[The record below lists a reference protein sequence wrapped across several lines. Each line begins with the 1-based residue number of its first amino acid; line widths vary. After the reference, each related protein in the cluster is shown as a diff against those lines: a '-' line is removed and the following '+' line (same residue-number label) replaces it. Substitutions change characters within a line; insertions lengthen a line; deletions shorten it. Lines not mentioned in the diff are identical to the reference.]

1 MLRIITINEESGF
14 NMEITNKSIKTGEE
28 QESQTI
34 EWKWTWQEDYLKWLC
49 GYANTD
55 GGVLNIGVNDDGY
68 VVGIEESKKMLEALP
83 NKINDKLGILASVQI
98 HSVYG
103 AENIRYGANV
113 PEGVADKLINQYA
126 TGAVNTDTLPVDD
139 KKYRALVKISEE
151 NRIWENA
158 AGYREYISIEIIKY
172 PFAISCEGKYYKRSG
187 STLHE
192 LNGFELQN
200 FLLERAGKTWD
211 AVPIPGITVE
221 DLSKTAIDEFRK
233 KAVKSGRMSEVE
245 VDIDDET
252 LLRNLKLF
260 DGKYLTRAAALLFH
274 PEPELFATGAYIK
287 IGYFAKVGAFGDN
300 SEIIEDLQYQDVI
313 EGPLI
318 LQVDKSIDILFSKYF
333 RGLVDYEGVQRIE
346 THMLTRAIVR
356 ELLLNA
362 INHKDYATDVSFR
375 SGDVESWGRGFL
387 KIKAECKKTN
397 AELPII
403 DASGGGVSVT
413 AYGCEKYLNLLRYGQ
428 VGADGVWRDKN
439 VDAPKGDTLEHSA
452 VKVDISIELLAKLR
466 EYLREPRSRAE
477 LQKFCEIKSRDHFR
491 NKILIPLIDSKKIKL
506 TIPDKPTSS
515 KQKYVWNDN

>member
-1 MLRIITINEESGF
+1 M
-14 NMEITNKSIKTGEE
+14 
-28 QESQTI
+28 
-34 EWKWTWQEDYLKWLC
+34 
-49 GYANTD
+49 
-55 GGVLNIGVNDDGY
+55 
-68 VVGIEESKKMLEALP
+68 
-83 NKINDKLGILASVQI
+83 
-98 HSVYG
+98 
-103 AENIRYGANV
+103 
-113 PEGVADKLINQYA
+113 
-126 TGAVNTDTLPVDD
+126 
-139 KKYRALVKISEE
+139 
-151 NRIWENA
+151 
-158 AGYREYISIEIIKY
+158 
-172 PFAISCEGKYYKRSG
+172 
-187 STLHE
+187 
-192 LNGFELQN
+192 
-200 FLLERAGKTWD
+200 
-211 AVPIPGITVE
+211 E

-428 VGADGVWRDKN
+428 YGQVGADGVWRDKN

-491 NKILIPLIDSKKIKL
+491 NKILISLIDSKKIKL